1 MHELSTGNLNIK
13 LDLCNYLTKFHLKRV
28 TGIDTTTLAS
38 KAGLVSLKT
47 KTNNLDVQPS
57 ELRSAFSNASHVANQ
72 LLLYIRKILPTLF
85 LKKLLCVKEDFLH
98 MRETRLFFHLSTV
111 FTIWKNLFLYSSYH
125 FKNDNEASAVISS
138 IPRGCESS
146 VY

>member
-47 KTNNLDVQPS
+47 KTDNLDVQPS
-57 ELRSAFSNASHVANQ
+57 ELR
-72 LLLYIRKILPTLF
+72 
-85 LKKLLCVKEDFLH
+85 
-98 MRETRLFFHLSTV
+98 
-111 FTIWKNLFLYSSYH
+111 
-125 FKNDNEASAVISS
+125 
-138 IPRGCESS
+138 
-146 VY
+146 